1 MVLEKRNSK
10 FNIKKL
16 NYDSNLELYFE
27 FYC

>member
-1 MVLEKRNSK
+1 MVSEKRNIK

-27 FYC
+27 YSH